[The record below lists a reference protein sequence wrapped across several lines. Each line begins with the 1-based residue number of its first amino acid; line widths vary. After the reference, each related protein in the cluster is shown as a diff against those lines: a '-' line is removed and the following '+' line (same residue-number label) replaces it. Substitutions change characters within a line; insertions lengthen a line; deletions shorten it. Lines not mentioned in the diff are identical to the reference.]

1 MKSVLARSVLRSGL
15 ILAAF
20 AVAGVSLVALSF
32 EATHERIAANQRA
45 ALLRSLHALVKPE
58 EHDNDIFTDVIEVSS
73 VRWLGTEEPVAVYRA
88 RKADAPVAA
97 VLTPIAPD
105 GYNGR
110 MGLLVGVY
118 YNGTLAGVRVISH
131 RETPG
136 LGDAVEERRSEWIH
150 SFDGRSL
157 EDPTADGWRV
167 KRDGGDFDQ
176 FTGATITP
184 RAVVKAVHRALQ
196 YFASHRDE
204 LFEPV
209 PSAPVPGPS
218 EAG

>member
-1 MKSVLARSVLRSGL
+1 MKSVLARSMLRSGL

-32 EATHERIAANQRA
+32 EATYERIAANQRA

-73 VRWLGTEEPVAVYRA
+73 ARWLGTEEPVAVYRA

-110 MGLLVGVY
+110 MRLLVGVY

-136 LGDAVEERRSEWIH
+136 LGDAVEERRSEWIY

-157 EDPTADGWRV
+157 EDPAADGWRV

-184 RAVVKAVHRALQ
+184 RAVVKAVHRALH
-196 YFASHRDE
+196 YFASHRED

-209 PSAPVPGPS
+209 PSVPVPGAS

>member
-1 MKSVLARSVLRSGL
+1 MKSTLARSMLGSGL

-73 VRWLGTEEPVAVYRA
+73 GRWLGTEEPVAVYRA

-97 VLTPIAPD
+97 VLTPTAPD

-110 MGLLVGVY
+110 MGLLVGIY
-118 YNGTLAGVRVISH
+118 YNGTLAGVRVVSH

-157 EDPTADGWRV
+157 QDPTADGWRV

-196 YFASHRDE
+196 YFVSHRDE
-204 LFEPV
+204 LFEQA
-209 PSAPVPGPS
+209 STAPVSGAG